1 MTQFGRG
8 GGASTS
14 PCGWYVV
21 YAHEQPGPTTGA
33 PVITATAF
41 SSALAQGPEDSYP
54 SVSKATIHMWTDNS
68 IMTVASSIVLSAL
81 ATILF

>member
-8 GGASTS
+8 GGASTA
-14 PCGWYVV
+14 PCGWFVV
-21 YAHEQPGPTTGA
+21 YAHEQPAAYTGIDGTA
-33 PVITATAF
+33 AAGLAAGVEDTYPTAT
-41 SSALAQGPEDSYP
+41 
-54 SVSKATIHMWTDNS
+54 KATIHMWSDNS

>member
-21 YAHEQPGPTTGA
+21 YAHEQPAPYTGIA
-33 PVITATAF
+33 GSTSTGLVGVTAEDAYPA
-41 SSALAQGPEDSYP
+41 AL
-54 SVSKATIHMWTDNS
+54 
-68 IMTVASSIVLSAL
+68 
-81 ATILF
+81 

>member
-21 YAHEQPGPTTGA
+21 YAYETPGPTTGA
-33 PVITATAF
+33 IVTMTTVANG
-41 SSALAQGPEDSYP
+41 LAQGAEDVYP

>member
-21 YAHEQPGPTTGA
+21 YAHEQPGPSTGA
-33 PVITATAF
+33 PSLTTIANG
-41 SSALAQGPEDSYP
+41 LAQGNEDLYP
-54 SVSKATIHMWTDNS
+54 SVSKATIHMWSDNS
-68 IMTVASSIVLSAL
+68 IVTVASSIVLSAL

>member
-8 GGASTS
+8 GGSTTA
-14 PCGWYVV
+14 PCGWFVV
-21 YAHEQPGPTTGA
+21 YALEAPGAVTG
-33 PVITATAF
+33 PI
-41 SSALAQGPEDSYP
+41 ALYTVNAAAGFAAGEDNIVTHSGVT
-54 SVSKATIHMWTDNS
+54 VSLWTDNS

>member
-8 GGASTS
+8 GGSTTA

-21 YAHEQPGPTTGA
+21 YALEAPGAVTGSVA
-33 PVITATAF
+33 SYGITASTGFA
-41 SSALAQGPEDSYP
+41 STEDVLPTLAGVT
-54 SVSKATIHMWTDNS
+54 VSMWTDNS
-68 IMTVASSIVLSAL
+68 ILTFASSIVLSAL

>member
-21 YAHEQPGPTTGA
+21 YAHEQPGPTTGT
-33 PVITATAF
+33 PSLATIGNG
-41 SSALAQGPEDSYP
+41 LAQGAEDAYP
-54 SVSKATIHMWTDNS
+54 SVSKATIHMWSDNS
-68 IMTVASSIVLSAL
+68 VLTIASSLVLSTL
-81 ATILF
+81 ATILY

>member
-14 PCGWYVV
+14 PCGWFVV
-21 YAHEQPGPTTGA
+21 YALEQPGA
-33 PVITATAF
+33 ITAAGTLIAN
-41 SSALAQGPEDSYP
+41 SAGYSATEDNIP
-54 SVSKATIHMWTDNS
+54 TLTGITVNMWTDNS